1 MFICVNRIYAQIAK
15 SSGNHERE
23 IALFI
28 NALDTLEKCLLNCVI
43 DFMYG
48 GMAMRTK
55 SKSFKKFFYDG
66 DKQNYTIDMLNQYVI
81 KHDGDIGKF
90 ENRMF
95 CPECNRAKL
104 SYVHQTSK
112 RKAHLRKIP
121 SSAHTEECSYF
132 CENKSANKTTE
143 YINSLTFNEIQD
155 KLDSVL
161 NGLLKKKLHSTT
173 SLAFNDSDE
182 EKKVPRS
189 RERTADINKHRD
201 IKKKSLNS
209 WIDQSIGNELM
220 LFYGIVKMESVEK
233 EKLDSSGEKY
243 KYFLLKLFTQ
253 TKHDKWIY
261 KTTISRG
268 YKKDVID
275 TNAVYIIAMIG
286 YLDFSYNPF
295 TIVLYDQN
303 SIKFKPIG

>member
-1 MFICVNRIYAQIAK
+1 
-15 SSGNHERE
+15 
-23 IALFI
+23 
-28 NALDTLEKCLLNCVI
+28 
-43 DFMYG
+43 
-48 GMAMRTK
+48 
-55 SKSFKKFFYDG
+55 
-66 DKQNYTIDMLNQYVI
+66 MLNQYVI

-95 CPECNRAKL
+95 CPECNQAKL
-104 SYVHQTSK
+104 SYVHQMSK

-121 SSAHTEECSYF
+121 SFAHTEKCSYF
-132 CENKSANKTTE
+132 CENESANKTTE
-143 YINSLTFNEIQD
+143 YIDSLTFNEIQD

-161 NGLLKKKLHSTT
+161 NVLLKKKLHPTT
-173 SLAFNDSDE
+173 SIAFNDSDE
-182 EKKVPRS
+182 DKNASRS

-233 EKLDSSGEKY
+233 EKFDSSGKKY
-243 KYFLLKLFTQ
+243 KYFLLKLFAQ
-253 TKHDKWIY
+253 DKQDNWIY

-268 YKKDVID
+268 SKKDVID
-275 TNAVYIIAMIG
+275 KNVTYIIAMIG

-295 TIVLYDQN
+295 TIVLHDKN
-303 SIKFKPIG
+303 SIKFKPIE